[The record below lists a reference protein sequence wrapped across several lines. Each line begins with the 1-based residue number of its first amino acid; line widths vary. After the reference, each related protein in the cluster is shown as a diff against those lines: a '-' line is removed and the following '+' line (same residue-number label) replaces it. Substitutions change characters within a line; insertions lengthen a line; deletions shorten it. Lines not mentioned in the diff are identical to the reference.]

1 MTKTILVSLAV
12 VTLSTS
18 VALAAQHRIH
28 HRNAMNAH
36 AAMGASPV
44 VGTGGMRGGDQAKYM
59 QNLRDSGYDRKK
71 DFNSSGHIA
80 TQ

>member
-1 MTKTILVSLAV
+1 MTKSILVSLAV
-12 VTLSTS
+12 VTLSS

-36 AAMGASPV
+36 AAMSAPPA
-44 VGTGGMRGGDQAKYM
+44 VGTAGMSSGDHAKYVK
-59 QNLRDSGYDRKK
+59 NLRDSGYDPKK
-71 DFNSSGHIA
+71 NFNASGHMA